1 MNQKNIYHQAEDNL
15 AKEVVWINEAKA
27 NPEKFGPLYRK
38 YYPEIFRYIKLRIL
52 DQDQALD
59 ITSQVFLKALNKLS
73 GFEYRGVPFGAWL
86 YRIAK
91 SELYQSFRDSKA
103 HLMVNVES
111 CQIFEAIEQT
121 DFENDE
127 SDQKFLLQ
135 CLSKLRASELRLI
148 EMRFFEKLS
157 FKEIGEVL
165 EIKENNAKVKT
176 FRALEKLK
184 SFFKVM
190 HAAAA

>member
-1 MNQKNIYHQAEDNL
+1 MYHQADESL
-15 AKEVVWINEAKA
+15 ALEATWIAQA
-27 NPEKFGPLYRK
+27 QADPRKFGPLYRK
-38 YYPEIFRYIKLRIL
+38 YYPEIHRYIKLRIS
-52 DQDQALD
+52 DQEQAFD
-59 ITSQVFLKALNKLS
+59 ITSQVFLKAINKLNT
-73 GFEYRGVPFGAWL
+73 FEFRGVPFGAWL

-111 CQIFEAIEQT
+111 YQIFEAIE
-121 DFENDE
+121 DAEFDHDP
-127 SDQKFLLQ
+127 SDQKYLLH

-157 FKEIGEVL
+157 FKEMSEEL

-184 SFFKVM
+184 SLFLTN